1 MVLGSMGNGDGMG
14 LVVMPPGMKE
24 GKETVVKMI
33 LLGKLA
39 KRETRETVISQVV
52 DKKGVDPLDT
62 PLTAE

>member
-1 MVLGSMGNGDGMG
+1 M
-14 LVVMPPGMKE
+14 VMPPGMKE
-24 GKETVVKMI
+24 GKETVVNMI

-39 KRETRETVISQVV
+39 KRETRETVISQIV